1 MRKNIKLF
9 KSIIFLSILLITS
22 SKAELTNKVI
32 MSVGNEIITN
42 YDMAR
47 ELKYLNVIT
56 VGQLKNLD
64 AQKVREMATDS
75 LIKDKVK
82 IAKGTTIKSH
92 SYIQG
97 AIIKEDCSIGPY
109 ARIRPFSIISKNILR
124 RNTIY

>member
-47 ELKYLNVIT
+47 ELKYLNVIS
-56 VGQLKNLD
+56 VGKLKNL
-64 AQKVREMATDS
+64 
-75 LIKDKVK
+75 
-82 IAKGTTIKSH
+82 
-92 SYIQG
+92 
-97 AIIKEDCSIGPY
+97 
-109 ARIRPFSIISKNILR
+109 
-124 RNTIY
+124 